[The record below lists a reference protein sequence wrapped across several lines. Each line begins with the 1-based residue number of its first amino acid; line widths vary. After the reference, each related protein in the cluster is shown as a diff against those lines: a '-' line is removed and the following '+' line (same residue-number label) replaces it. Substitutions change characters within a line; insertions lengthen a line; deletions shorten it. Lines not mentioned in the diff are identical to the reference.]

1 MKHQDEVYWRRYA
14 EDMLPEEERV
24 EAEEHLS
31 VCGSCLELYMELLI
45 SVDEVESLDSVSAEA
60 VTERIMAAIAAVDED
75 QAPPPPKVD
84 TVRRNPIKRS
94 SRKQTMIHYV
104 IAVCVMLVLMSTG
117 VFQRIAEQP
126 QQWEEHQISK
136 KESVSVSIMERT
148 AAVIEA
154 MVEKPNK

>member
-1 MKHQDEVYWRRYA
+1 MMHHDEAYWRRYA
-14 EDMLPEEERV
+14 EDTLTVEERL
-24 EAEEHLS
+24 EAEDHLADCS
-31 VCGSCLELYMELLI
+31 SCLELYMELLVGVEEI
-45 SVDEVESLDSVSAEA
+45 ESLDSEAAEA
-60 VTERIMAAIAAVDED
+60 VTGRIMAAIAAVE
-75 QAPPPPKVD
+75 QVQTPPPPKVD
-84 TVRRNPIKRS
+84 IVRRSPVKRS
-94 SRKQTMIHYV
+94 SRKQTMIHYL

-126 QQWEEHQISK
+126 QQWEEHQINK